1 MNILNTIYL
10 IFILTGIVVPLFSL
24 LLGGLD
30 SLTPDLDLDLDG
42 DGNLGVV
49 PFNFNC
55 LLFALVVVGAVGR
68 LCNHYIPPLFGV
80 LIAAVIG
87 AGAYFAIYKLLIAP
101 LKRHNAKAMQAGDAL
116 FRHVKVITKIPVGGT
131 GEVQLEDASGSK
143 ITYLARYVYADFEN
157 RAPIETGA
165 EVKVL
170 DTEDNTLIVG
180 RIF

>member
-10 IFILTGIVVPLFSL
+10 IFILAGIIVPLFSL
-24 LLGGLD
+24 FLGGLD
-30 SLTPDLDLDLDG
+30 SLAPEIDLDLDG

-55 LLFALVVVGAVGR
+55 LLFALVVAGAVGR
-68 LCNHYIPPLFGV
+68 LCNHFLPPLFGV
-80 LIAAVIG
+80 VIAAACG
-87 AGAYFAIYKLLIAP
+87 AGAYLAIYKLLIVP

-116 FRHVKVITKIPVGGT
+116 FRHVKVITRIPVDGT
-131 GEVQLEDASGSK
+131 GEVQLEDAAGSK
-143 ITYLARYVYADFEN
+143 ITYLARYVYADFEQ

-170 DTEDNTLIVG
+170 DAEDNTLIVG